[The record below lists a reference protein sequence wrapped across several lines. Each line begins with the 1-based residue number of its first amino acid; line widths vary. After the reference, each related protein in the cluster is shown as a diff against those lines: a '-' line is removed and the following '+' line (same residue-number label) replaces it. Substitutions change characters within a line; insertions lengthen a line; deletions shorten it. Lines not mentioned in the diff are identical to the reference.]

1 MLTIEAQ
8 NILYRRFDPAIFA
21 SLIERRARRKTC
33 PGEKIMRADIH
44 PTLNH
49 VCFIDAPTGSR
60 LLTRST
66 LSSKERE
73 TINGIEYH
81 VVHCSTSGASHPAYT
96 GQKMMLDT
104 AGRIDKFNKR
114 YARK

>member
-1 MLTIEAQ
+1 
-8 NILYRRFDPAIFA
+8 
-21 SLIERRARRKTC
+21 
-33 PGEKIMRADIH
+33 MRTDIH
-44 PTLNH
+44 PKLNP

-60 LLTRST
+60 LLTRAVLT
-66 LSSKERE
+66 SKERE

-81 VVHCSTSGASHPAYT
+81 IVHCSTSGASHPAFT

-114 YARK
+114 YAKK